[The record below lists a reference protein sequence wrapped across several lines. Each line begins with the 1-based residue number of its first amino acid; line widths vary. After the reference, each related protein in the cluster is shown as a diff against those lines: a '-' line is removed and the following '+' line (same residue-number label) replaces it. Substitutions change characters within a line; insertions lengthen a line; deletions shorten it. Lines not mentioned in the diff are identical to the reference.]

1 MLHNS
6 SNGNTQGSSKQS
18 CSVLVVFCDS
28 KLREWESEDRLRYPF
43 PELASSSRFE
53 VYAEFILPGDLDVVL
68 WREKSDLLFLNAL
81 QVRTLRNP
89 SFDEFGRTLESLKPS
104 IVYLQ
109 GQPLPND

>member
-1 MLHNS
+1 MMLHNS

-53 VYAEFILPGDLDVVL
+53 V
-68 WREKSDLLFLNAL
+68 
-81 QVRTLRNP
+81 RTLRNP